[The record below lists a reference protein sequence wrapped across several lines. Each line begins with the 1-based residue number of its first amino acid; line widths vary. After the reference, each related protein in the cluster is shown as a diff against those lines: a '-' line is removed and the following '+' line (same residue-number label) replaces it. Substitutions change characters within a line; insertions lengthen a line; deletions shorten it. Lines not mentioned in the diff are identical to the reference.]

1 MFRRRSARDNW
12 AVLVLGIGLLAGGC
26 ASTPQPELTIHESAK
41 GSVYLARVSDKS
53 FQAAHPIKLEPQ
65 LIARVLRGV
74 YVQSDTTTLQMLA
87 GRQSH
92 PVRVFSDEDIDEFLA
107 PLIATALDQAAPDQQ
122 VGFRVINL
130 ATTAYTQRTGAGV
143 GSSEGPLSLSTTEMT
158 SGLIYAHGLSL
169 HFALTQYRHRPQK
182 PDTIGGANR
191 YYPDPTGVAERDIA
205 FVPKEVLRPDSYKQ
219 PNVSGDPDVTT
230 FVIDYQALAALPEQ
244 PAAVLGVAPAGAPA
258 AAAPPVVVPSTT
270 SELQSVKDSI
280 AKKDVEMEALKKEMD
295 TIKRQ
300 LNEQQKPAS
309 PKHKSKPSAK
319 PAEPAQ

>member
-1 MFRRRSARDNW
+1 M
-12 AVLVLGIGLLAGGC
+12 VVLGIGLLAVAC
-26 ASTPQPELTIHESAK
+26 SSIPKPEMIIHESAK

-65 LIARVLRGV
+65 LIARVLRGA
-74 YVQSDTTTLQMLA
+74 YVRSDMTTLQALA

-107 PLIATALDQAAPDQQ
+107 PLIATALGQAAPDQQ
-122 VGFRVINL
+122 VGFRVVNL
-130 ATTAYTQRTGAGV
+130 ATTTYRQTTGAGV
-143 GSSEGPLSLSTTEMT
+143 GSSEEPLSLSTTETT

-191 YYPDPTGVAERDIA
+191 YYPDPTGVAKRDIA

-219 PNVSGDPDVTT
+219 PNFSGDPDVTT
-230 FVIDYQALAALPEQ
+230 FVIDYQALAELPEQ
-244 PAAVLGVAPAGAPA
+244 PAAVPGTAPAGAPA
-258 AAAPPVVVPSTT
+258 AAAPPVVVPHTT
-270 SELQSVKDSI
+270 SELESVKESI
-280 AKKDVEMEALKKEMD
+280 SKKDAEVEALKKEME

-300 LNEQQKPAS
+300 MNEQQKPAL
-309 PKHKSKPSAK
+309 PKRKSKPAAK
-319 PAEPAQ
+319 PAEPSQ